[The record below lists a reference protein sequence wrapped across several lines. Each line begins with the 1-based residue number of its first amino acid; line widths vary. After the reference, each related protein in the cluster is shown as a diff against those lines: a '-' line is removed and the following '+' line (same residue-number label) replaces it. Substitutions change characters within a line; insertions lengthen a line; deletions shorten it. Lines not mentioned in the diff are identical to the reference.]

1 LLKQNPL
8 YVQEN
13 GAANSVLVEK
23 LRARVQELEAAN
35 LQLEEWTAT
44 MKVTLD
50 TAHREIV
57 QVRFPR
63 TLFLTKRQLPLLFT
77 SWLFVERFLSAEASR
92 DGKEELQ
99 GRYRPLSSFSS
110 KFFAIRTLLFADIL

>member
-1 LLKQNPL
+1 M
-8 YVQEN
+8 QEN
-13 GAANSVLVEK
+13 GAANSLLVEK

-57 QVRFPR
+57 QVRVSR
-63 TLFLTKRQLPLLFT
+63 TVFLTKRQLPLLFT
-77 SWLFVERFLSAEASR
+77 YLAVCGTVPLPSAEA
-92 DGKEELQ
+92 
-99 GRYRPLSSFSS
+99 
-110 KFFAIRTLLFADIL
+110 